1 MLQQLNELSRDI
13 GGCTMMKKQYH
24 ICCCECF
31 IARELWRRTVLV
43 FQKNSASCFASST
56 LFSLFA
62 TETEKNKEAF
72 ELKRA
77 VGVMLALKDFEE
89 KCGAQPCA

>member
-24 ICCCECF
+24 MCCCECF

-43 FQKNSASCFASST
+43 FQKILSIMFRIFDPFLTFRYRN
-56 LFSLFA
+56 
-62 TETEKNKEAF
+62 
-72 ELKRA
+72 
-77 VGVMLALKDFEE
+77 
-89 KCGAQPCA
+89 